1 MMTRQRLLVRGRQPA
16 RFIARSHCGSCLLHR
31 LQYTVTIFVG
41 NGNIGSFVE
50 EGSFDYEQINLCNVT
65 ASQITVDV
73 QVAGAYLVKG
83 VPIPAGS
90 ALSALDGKMIM
101 EAADTCVVT
110 SNTAASVDVILSVLE
125 QGES

>member
-1 MMTRQRLLVRGRQPA
+1 MA
-16 RFIARSHCGSCLLHR
+16 FNN
-31 LQYTVTIFVG
+31 YTSSAVGTSPVTVHTVAAGQEVVVIG
-41 NGNIGSFVE
+41 LNLANI
-50 EGSFDYEQINLCNVT
+50 T

-73 QVAGAYLVKG
+73 QVAGVFLVKG

-90 ALSALDGKMIM
+90 SLSALDGKLIM

>member
-1 MMTRQRLLVRGRQPA
+1 MAFNKYTSLAVGTSPA
-16 RFIARSHCGSCLLHR
+16 TIH
-31 LQYTVTIFVG
+31 TVAAGQEAVV
-41 NGNIGSFVE
+41 IGL
-50 EGSFDYEQINLCNVT
+50 NLCNVS

-73 QVAGAYLVKG
+73 QVAGAFLVKG
-83 VPIPAGS
+83 APIPSGS

-110 SNTAASVDVILSVLE
+110 SSAAASCDVILSVLE